1 MVAFPVKGPREH
13 NRNIFA
19 RHRNDDGRGNALFP
33 AQPPSGA
40 LPLFSAPTATAS
52 SYVSPRT
59 LLAHLT
65 LTDSNRARIPTAVE
79 TPHNLFPADIAG
91 VFDMRNAAF
100 RTKRV
105 LTYLKFG
112 SGRGSGQNKQGSR

>member
-1 MVAFPVKGPREH
+1 MMMVAETR
-13 NRNIFA
+13 
-19 RHRNDDGRGNALFP
+19 LFP

-52 SYVSPRT
+52 SYVSSRT
-59 LLAHLT
+59 LIAHVM
-65 LTDSNRARIPTAVE
+65 LTDSNRARMPAAVE

>member
-1 MVAFPVKGPREH
+1 MVMVAETR
-13 NRNIFA
+13 
-19 RHRNDDGRGNALFP
+19 LFP
-33 AQPPSGA
+33 AQPPRAA

-52 SYVSPRT
+52 PYVSPRT
-59 LLAHLT
+59 LLARVT
-65 LTDSNRARIPTAVE
+65 LADRNRARSPAAVE

>member
-1 MVAFPVKGPREH
+1 MVAETR
-13 NRNIFA
+13 
-19 RHRNDDGRGNALFP
+19 LFP

-91 VFDMRNAAF
+91 IFAMGNAAF
-100 RTKRV
+100 RPKRV
-105 LTYLKFG
+105 LAYLKFG
-112 SGRGSGQNKQGSR
+112 SGGGSGQNKQGSR